1 MVTIAICF
9 LLPPLFLSS
18 FGKTRN
24 DDMFP
29 KPVKQSKAGLGIAVH
44 FFNKG
49 QMFPAPAA
57 LGKLVSSAK
66 GLRFD
71 GYARLSG
78 CGTAQL
84 IIVAGSVTLDDVPPP
99 NSNRYAN
106 GGNAGWTRRLREKS
120 HSRSQHY
127 SFPARSNCTVA
138 KRKPA
143 IRREQLPLKR
153 AADV

>member
-1 MVTIAICF
+1 
-9 LLPPLFLSS
+9 
-18 FGKTRN
+18 
-24 DDMFP
+24 MFP

-57 LGKLVSSAK
+57 LGKLVSSEK

-78 CGTAQL
+78 CGTEQL
-84 IIVAGSVTLDDVPPP
+84 IIAAGSGTLDDVPPL

-106 GGNAGWTRRLREKS
+106 GGNAGLTRRLRDES
-120 HSRSQHY
+120 HSRSQRS
-127 SFPARSNCTVA
+127 SFA
-138 KRKPA
+138 KKRL
-143 IRREQLPLKR
+143 EDNLPYEASDR
-153 AADV
+153 P